1 MEKIIH
7 EVFLDLKK
15 ENYVKVSV
23 NQNEANSRE
32 LVVRVMDDAS
42 EIFLPDEVTAMMCY
56 TKADGKGVDAT
67 ATIENGRVHVT
78 FTEGMLSVPG
88 EVRANITL
96 ISDGQVL
103 STMRFWLNIERAP
116 LQDGT
121 VKSSDEYSALDKH
134 HIELQ
139 EELKRTEQLTVEA
152 GEAATNAS
160 ESAASASKSAET
172 ATGKASE
179 AAASAKSAQ
188 ASAENASE
196 SAASASKSAETATG
210 KASEAAA
217 SAKNAL
223 NYAIGEHD
231 SAEYYYNQAKSI
243 SESLAGALRPMGTIT
258 FAELPGLSAASE
270 GDMYNISDEF
280 TTTDDFK
287 EGAGKTAPAGSNV
300 YKTMDGMWD
309 ILAGTPV
316 TGVKG
321 ETEKIYR
328 RGNVDIT
335 AENVGAVP
343 REGNVS
349 SNYAEFESKDSET
362 ELDVALPTVMENKE
376 TLGSLFEKISQT
388 VKNVRWI
395 VKTIGETDISSIGDG
410 TIKGAVSAL
419 NKDLIK
425 SHVGMII
432 QSTTL
437 DTEGKVKAI
446 YGGTSWSRIEGRF
459 LLGASSAYAV
469 NSIGGEAAHTL
480 TTAEMPSHTHTNTH
494 RHDVSEKT
502 VNYSGDHAHH
512 MFNNGD
518 ASGAG
523 NYIGKAYTNQ
533 VANIYSYSLV
543 NTAYGANMGLTS
555 TGGGHTHTLNAFSTN
570 NTSITTSYTGDNSPH
585 NNMPPYKV
593 VYIWERTA

>member
-1 MEKIIH
+1 
-7 EVFLDLKK
+7 
-15 ENYVKVSV
+15 
-23 NQNEANSRE
+23 
-32 LVVRVMDDAS
+32 
-42 EIFLPDEVTAMMCY
+42 
-56 TKADGKGVDAT
+56 
-67 ATIENGRVHVT
+67 
-78 FTEGMLSVPG
+78 
-88 EVRANITL
+88 
-96 ISDGQVL
+96 
-103 STMRFWLNIERAP
+103 
-116 LQDGT
+116 
-121 VKSSDEYSALDKH
+121 
-134 HIELQ
+134 
-139 EELKRTEQLTVEA
+139 
-152 GEAATNAS
+152 
-160 ESAASASKSAET
+160 
-172 ATGKASE
+172 
-179 AAASAKSAQ
+179 
-188 ASAENASE
+188 
-196 SAASASKSAETATG
+196 
-210 KASEAAA
+210 
-217 SAKNAL
+217 
-223 NYAIGEHD
+223 
-231 SAEYYYNQAKSI
+231 
-243 SESLAGALRPMGTIT
+243 MGTIT

-270 GDMYNISDEF
+270 GDMYNVSDEF

-321 ETEKIYR
+321 EKEKIYR

-362 ELDVALPTVMENKE
+362 ELDAALPTVIENKE

-388 VKNVRWI
+388 VKKVRWI

-437 DTEGKVKAI
+437 DTEDKVKAI

-459 LLGASSAYAV
+459 LLGASSDYAV

-533 VANIYSYSLV
+533 VANQYSYSLV